1 MDRTTLLL
9 ASIIG
14 LLFLVPSASF
24 CEDDQVSG
32 EVTGTARLTDHTG
45 NKAKLYEYDD
55 DRDGVYGGFRL
66 HGEKDGHYIDAHAA
80 DIGYDTQQY
89 RLEGG
94 QWGSYRY
101 DLRYQ
106 EIPHNFNFG
115 AKSIYSG
122 AGSTTLTYPTQPP
135 GTDINTWSQFDYR
148 LERDRF
154 RGGIGLEKMKP
165 YFFNVAVARET
176 KKGIYPAGAAGTS
189 PGGIAIELPRP
200 VDTTADSLHVEA
212 GYSQKPFFLSVNY
225 LLGTFDNDTERLFFR
240 NPATDNTASTMD
252 TLTSSPDNRYWR
264 LGLKGSVK
272 LPLQSKL
279 SVNLASSRTTSE
291 SSLLTSYVSDVTA
304 AASNIGVQGRTGIL
318 LSDATFNGKRDALNY
333 DFVLVSTPLSQL
345 DTKFFYRHYETKN
358 KSDRITTTDSTESPS
373 SFTNDLFDYRKDRYG
388 LELGFRL
395 PAKFY
400 LSTAYTY
407 VQTKRERED
416 IPKNDDN
423 LVAVDLR
430 WSGLDFMVARLGYE
444 RLTRSADFQP
454 PDVAPSDPQII
465 ETWIRR
471 FDAAGQNR
479 DTFSAAFDFFPLEDL
494 NFGVAFRWRET
505 NYDDATLGLRESRG
519 EGVNVDIQYQVA
531 KQLKLYGSFDY
542 ERTKQVQFQ
551 RQLPFNATSGFDPS
565 LPPTPTS
572 FNWDATQIDHSYA
585 YQLGADI
592 YLVPGKWTLQL
603 CHNYIK
609 SNGSIDYTYLL
620 GSNPLPAGRTQ
631 DNIDIYHWD
640 DYSLRSYLVKLV
652 YDATRNWSLYAGY
665 VHEKYVYEDAQYDGY
680 QFVPATVGTNGAY
693 LSGAYQD
700 PSYRADIVFFGVTY
714 KY

>member
-1 MDRTTLLL
+1 MSAERGEAMVRTTLLL
-9 ASIIG
+9 VSIVS
-14 LLFLVPSASF
+14 LLLLVPCASF
-24 CEDDQVSG
+24 CEDGQVSG

-106 EIPHNFNFG
+106 EIPHNFTFG
-115 AKSIYSG
+115 ARSIYSG
-122 AGSTTLTYPTQPP
+122 AGSTSLTYPVQPP

-165 YFFNVAVARET
+165 YFINVAVARET

-252 TLTSSPDNRYWR
+252 TLTSSPDNHYWR
-264 LGLKGSVK
+264 LGIKGAVK

-279 SVNLASSRTTSE
+279 SVNLASSRMTSE
-291 SSLLTSYVSDVTA
+291 SSLLSSYVSDVTA
-304 AASNIGVQGRTGIL
+304 AASNIGIQGRTGIL

-333 DFVLVSTPLSQL
+333 DFVLTSTPLSQL

-407 VQTKRERED
+407 IQTKRERED

-479 DTFSAAFDFFPLEDL
+479 DTFRAPPSISS
-494 NFGVAFRWRET
+494 RWR
-505 NYDDATLGLRESRG
+505 
-519 EGVNVDIQYQVA
+519 I
-531 KQLKLYGSFDY
+531 
-542 ERTKQVQFQ
+542 
-551 RQLPFNATSGFDPS
+551 
-565 LPPTPTS
+565 
-572 FNWDATQIDHSYA
+572 
-585 YQLGADI
+585 
-592 YLVPGKWTLQL
+592 
-603 CHNYIK
+603 
-609 SNGSIDYTYLL
+609 
-620 GSNPLPAGRTQ
+620 
-631 DNIDIYHWD
+631 
-640 DYSLRSYLVKLV
+640 
-652 YDATRNWSLYAGY
+652 
-665 VHEKYVYEDAQYDGY
+665 
-680 QFVPATVGTNGAY
+680 
-693 LSGAYQD
+693 
-700 PSYRADIVFFGVTY
+700 
-714 KY
+714 